1 MQTCW
6 VYEPNRP
13 KKTIMNEQEKIN
25 AALKAVSFVKNGQ
38 IVGLGTGSTAYF
50 AIKEIGQMV
59 REGLQ
64 IRAVPTSEAT
74 RRLAEEWNIPLV
86 DINDIDA
93 IDVTIDGADE
103 FNNKLQLIKGGGG
116 ALLREKIVATI
127 TRKQV
132 IIADASKEVEKL
144 GAFTVPIEVIPFAIN
159 AVTQKL
165 RLLTGTAV
173 LRVKNGQTYLTDQGN
188 YILDV
193 DFGLI
198 DDPATL
204 AKELDHVT
212 GIVEHGLFIDL
223 ADYIIVGKG
232 DRIEVF
238 RKLID

>member
-6 VYEPNRP
+6 VYETNRP

-173 LRVKNGQTYLTDQGN
+173 LRAKNGQTYLTDQGN

-223 ADYIIVGKG
+223 ADCIVVGKEEG
-232 DRIEVF
+232 IEIMTAGV
-238 RKLID
+238 